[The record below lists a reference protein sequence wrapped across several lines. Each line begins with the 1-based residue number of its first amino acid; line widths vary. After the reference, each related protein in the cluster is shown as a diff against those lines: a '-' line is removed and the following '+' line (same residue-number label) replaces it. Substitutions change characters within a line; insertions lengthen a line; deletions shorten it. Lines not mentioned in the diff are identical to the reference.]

1 MAGDKLRIGL
11 IGASTSYGWAMRS
24 HLPALLA
31 LPEYE
36 LAAVCT
42 SRPET
47 AEESARAYGA
57 RLAFHDYTEMANHPD
72 VDLVSV
78 SVRVPQHHA
87 MVTAALQAGK
97 HTFCEWPLG
106 ADLAEAEEMADLARS
121 KGVIGMVGLQARG
134 NPTLLR
140 LKELVEEGYVGE
152 VLSANMTMFLPGVL
166 ARGSGSAWQA
176 DRTKGAT
183 ALTIATG
190 HSIDVLCLCLG
201 EFKEVSAHV
210 ATQVPTWEITDTGET
225 VDVTAPDNI
234 LVSGVLTNGAVASAH
249 VASVPWHGSGW
260 KMEVYGREGTLAAS
274 SGQMVQLTD
283 QVHLRGGARDGALE
297 EIPIPDRLTTIP
309 GEVPGGS
316 PINVAQL
323 YRRLYEG
330 INQGKSADPDFDL
343 AVTRHR
349 LVDAIQRSSDQGKA
363 VQLA

>member
-1 MAGDKLRIGL
+1 MAGDKIRIGL

-57 RLAFHDYTEMANHPD
+57 RLAFHDYTEMANHPEVD
-72 VDLVSV
+72 VVSV
-78 SVRVPQHHA
+78 SVRVPHHHA
-87 MVTAALQAGK
+87 MVMAALQAGK

-106 ADLAEAEEMADLARS
+106 ADLAEAVEMADLARS
-121 KGVIGMVGLQARG
+121 KGVNSMVGLQARG

-201 EFKEVSAHV
+201 EFREVSAHV
-210 ATQVPTWEITDTGET
+210 ATQVPTWDITDTGGT
-225 VDVTAPDNI
+225 VDVTAPRQYTGKRSASQRCGC
-234 LVSGVLTNGAVASAH
+234 LCPRSQRAVAWQRLENGGLWKGGDPCRLFRSDGPTDR
-249 VASVPWHGSGW
+249 SGPSPWWRQGW
-260 KMEVYGREGTLAAS
+260 
-274 SGQMVQLTD
+274 
-283 QVHLRGGARDGALE
+283 RDGGDSHTRPFDHHSRRRA
-297 EIPIPDRLTTIP
+297 
-309 GEVPGGS
+309 
-316 PINVAQL
+316 
-323 YRRLYEG
+323 RRLAHQRG
-330 INQGKSADPDFDL
+330 P
-343 AVTRHR
+343 
-349 LVDAIQRSSDQGKA
+349 AISPAARWH
-363 VQLA
+363 